1 MVFFQMKSLFLDF
14 WVSRKILINGS
25 KNRFLSFIGFSS
37 ILGISIGVMALIV
50 VMSVMNGF
58 HFELKKRIL
67 DATSHIEITGGLD
80 NQDEINQLIKKITD
94 LKHVKAVSPYVSG
107 EGLLS
112 NRSVNRGVLVK
123 GIDPQYENNV
133 NQLLNRVVKGTKK
146 FSSKPFEIIIGVDLA
161 RLLGVD
167 IDDDVSLLIPKL
179 NFSPIGNYPTIK
191 KFHVVGIFDAGIYEF
206 DSSLALIDYQD
217 AQKIFFKNQ
226 KTKFSAMQIQLTDSN
241 KTLNVESDI
250 KKILMDLNINSFI
263 TNWTNKNKNFF
274 SAIQMEK
281 RVMAIILTLII
292 AVAAFN
298 LVASLAMS
306 VQDRKKDIAI
316 LMTIGFTKFQI
327 IRIFIF
333 QGFII
338 GFIGS
343 LLGLFFGVLIAYNI
357 NTIVPF
363 IEGLFNIQ
371 FLSKDIY
378 YINELPSIIIP
389 KDILFVIL
397 VSIFLSLFAT
407 IYPSQMAAKLNPG
420 EILKNE

>member
-1 MVFFQMKSLFLDF
+1 MKSLFLDF

-80 NQDEINQLIKKITD
+80 NQDEINQLINKITD

-112 NRSVNRGVLVK
+112 NRSINRGVLVK

-133 NQLLNRVVKGTKK
+133 NQLLNKVVKGSKK

-167 IDDDVSLLIPKL
+167 IGDDVSLLIPKL

-191 KFHVVGIFDAGIYEF
+191 KFHIVGIFDAGIYEF
-206 DSSLALIDYQD
+206 DSSLALIDFQD

-241 KTLNVESDI
+241 KTLHVESDI
-250 KKILMDLNINSFI
+250 KKILIDLNINSFI
-263 TNWTNKNKNFF
+263 NNWTNKNKNFF

-316 LMTIGFTKFQI
+316 LMTIGFSKFQI

-343 LLGLFFGVLIAYNI
+343 LLGFFFGVVIASNI

-389 KDILFVIL
+389 MDIVFVIL
-397 VSIFLSLFAT
+397 VSIILSLFAT

>member
-1 MVFFQMKSLFLDF
+1 MKSLFLDF

-25 KNRFLSFIGFSS
+25 NNRFLSFIGFSS

-80 NQDEINQLIKKITD
+80 DQDEINQLINKIID

-112 NRSVNRGVLVK
+112 SGSINRGVLVK
-123 GIDPQYENNV
+123 GIDPQHENNV
-133 NQLLNRVVKGTKK
+133 NQLLNKVVKGSKK
-146 FSSKPFEIIIGVDLA
+146 FSNKSFEIIIGVDLA
-161 RLLGVD
+161 RLLNVD
-167 IDDDVSLLIPKL
+167 IGDDVSLLIPKL

-191 KFHVVGIFDAGIYEF
+191 KFNIVGIFDAGIYEF

-226 KTKFSAMQIQLTDSN
+226 QTKFSAMQIQLTDSN
-241 KTLNVESDI
+241 ETLNVETNI
-250 KKILMDLNINSFI
+250 KTILMDLNINSFI
-263 TNWTNKNKNFF
+263 SNWTNKNKNFF

-316 LMTIGFTKFQI
+316 LMTIGFSKFQI
-327 IRIFIF
+327 IRIFVF

-343 LLGLFFGVLIAYNI
+343 LLGLALGVLIASNI
-357 NTIVPF
+357 NIIVPF
-363 IEGLFNIQ
+363 IESLFNIQ

-389 KDILFVIL
+389 MDILFVIL
-397 VSIFLSLFAT
+397 ISIVLSLIAT

>member
-1 MVFFQMKSLFLDF
+1 MKSLFLDF

-25 KNRFLSFIGFSS
+25 NNRFLSFIGFSS

-80 NQDEINQLIKKITD
+80 DQDEINQLINKIID

-112 NRSVNRGVLVK
+112 SGSINRGVLVK
-123 GIDPQYENNV
+123 GIDPQHENNV
-133 NQLLNRVVKGTKK
+133 NQLLNKVVKGSKK
-146 FSSKPFEIIIGVDLA
+146 FSNKSFEIIIGVDLA
-161 RLLGVD
+161 RLLNVD
-167 IDDDVSLLIPKL
+167 IGDDVSLLIPKL

-191 KFHVVGIFDAGIYEF
+191 KFNIVGIFDAGIYEF

-226 KTKFSAMQIQLTDSN
+226 QTKFSAMQIQLTDSN
-241 KTLNVESDI
+241 ETLNVETNI
-250 KKILMDLNINSFI
+250 KTILMDLNINSFI
-263 TNWTNKNKNFF
+263 SNWTNKNKNFF

-316 LMTIGFTKFQI
+316 LMTIGFSKFQI

-343 LLGLFFGVLIAYNI
+343 LLGLALGVLIASNI
-357 NTIVPF
+357 NIIVPF
-363 IEGLFNIQ
+363 IESLFNIQ

-389 KDILFVIL
+389 MDILFVIV
-397 VSIFLSLFAT
+397 VSIALSLIAT

>member
-1 MVFFQMKSLFLDF
+1 MKSLFLDF

-25 KNRFLSFIGFSS
+25 NNRFLSFIGFSS

-80 NQDEINQLIKKITD
+80 DQDEINQLINKIID

-112 NRSVNRGVLVK
+112 SGSINRGVLVK

-133 NQLLNRVVKGTKK
+133 NQLLNKVVKGSKK

-161 RLLGVD
+161 RLLNVD
-167 IDDDVSLLIPKL
+167 IGDDVSLLIPKL

-191 KFHVVGIFDAGIYEF
+191 KFNIVGIFDAGIYEF

-226 KTKFSAMQIQLTDSN
+226 QTKFSAMQIQLTDSN
-241 KTLNVESDI
+241 ETLNVETNI
-250 KKILMDLNINSFI
+250 KTILMDLNINSFI
-263 TNWTNKNKNFF
+263 SNWTNKNKNFF

-316 LMTIGFTKFQI
+316 LMTIGFSKFQI

-343 LLGLFFGVLIAYNI
+343 LLGLALGVLIASNI
-357 NTIVPF
+357 NIIVPF
-363 IEGLFNIQ
+363 IESLFNIQ

-389 KDILFVIL
+389 MDILFVIMI
-397 VSIFLSLFAT
+397 SIALSLIAT

>member
-1 MVFFQMKSLFLDF
+1 MKSLLLDF
-14 WVSRKILINGS
+14 WISRKILINGS

-133 NQLLNRVVKGTKK
+133 NQLLNKVVKGSKK

-161 RLLGVD
+161 RLLDVD
-167 IDDDVSLLIPKL
+167 IGDDVSLLIPKL

-191 KFHVVGIFDAGIYEF
+191 KFHIVGIFDAGIYDF

-241 KTLNVESDI
+241 KTLNVEPDI

-263 TNWTNKNKNFF
+263 SNWTNKNKNFF

-316 LMTIGFTKFQI
+316 LMTIGFSKFQI
-327 IRIFIF
+327 IRIFVF

-343 LLGLFFGVLIAYNI
+343 LLGLFFGVVIASNI

-389 KDILFVIL
+389 TDILSVIL
-397 VSIFLSLFAT
+397 VSIILSLFAT

>member
-1 MVFFQMKSLFLDF
+1 MKSLFLDF

-80 NQDEINQLIKKITD
+80 NQDEITQLIKKITD

-123 GIDPQYENNV
+123 GINPQYENNV
-133 NQLLNRVVKGTKK
+133 NQLLNKVVKGSKK

-167 IDDDVSLLIPKL
+167 IGDDVSLLIPKL

-191 KFHVVGIFDAGIYEF
+191 KFNIVGIFEAGIYEF
-206 DSSLALIDYQD
+206 DSSLALIYYQD

-250 KKILMDLNINSFI
+250 KKILIDLNINSFI
-263 TNWTNKNKNFF
+263 SNWTNRNKNFF

-316 LMTIGFTKFQI
+316 LMTIGFSKFQI

-338 GFIGS
+338 GLIGS
-343 LLGLFFGVLIAYNI
+343 LLGLFFGVVIASNI

-378 YINELPSIIIP
+378 YINELPSMIIP
-389 KDILFVIL
+389 MDIVFVIL
-397 VSIFLSLFAT
+397 VSIILSLFAT

>member
-1 MVFFQMKSLFLDF
+1 MKSLFLDF
-14 WVSRKILINGS
+14 WVSRKILINGR

-37 ILGISIGVMALIV
+37 ILGISIGVMALII

-133 NQLLNRVVKGTKK
+133 NQLLNKVVKGSTK

-167 IDDDVSLLIPKL
+167 IGDDVSLLIPKL

-191 KFHVVGIFDAGIYEF
+191 KFNIVGIFDAGIYEF
-206 DSSLALIDYQD
+206 DSSVALIDYQD

-250 KKILMDLNINSFI
+250 KKILIELNINSFI
-263 TNWTNKNKNFF
+263 NNWTNKNKNFF

-316 LMTIGFTKFQI
+316 LMTIGFSKFQI

-333 QGFII
+333 QGFIV

-343 LLGLFFGVLIAYNI
+343 LLGLFFGVVIASNI

-389 KDILFVIL
+389 MDIVFVIL
-397 VSIFLSLFAT
+397 VSIILSLLAT
-407 IYPSQMAAKLNPG
+407 IYPSQIAAKLNPG

>member
-1 MVFFQMKSLFLDF
+1 MKSLLLDF
-14 WVSRKILINGS
+14 WISRKILINGS

-133 NQLLNRVVKGTKK
+133 NQLLNKVVKGSKK
-146 FSSKPFEIIIGVDLA
+146 FSSKPFEIIVGVDLA
-161 RLLGVD
+161 RLLDVD
-167 IDDDVSLLIPKL
+167 IGDDVSLLIPKL

-191 KFHVVGIFDAGIYEF
+191 KFHIVGIFDAGIYEF

-250 KKILMDLNINSFI
+250 KKILMDLNINSI
-263 TNWTNKNKNFF
+263 ISNWTNKNKNFF

-316 LMTIGFTKFQI
+316 LMTIGFSKFQI
-327 IRIFIF
+327 IRIFVF

-343 LLGLFFGVLIAYNI
+343 LLGLFFGVVIASNI

-389 KDILFVIL
+389 MDIVFVIL
-397 VSIFLSLFAT
+397 VSIILSLFAT

>member
-1 MVFFQMKSLFLDF
+1 MKSLLLDF
-14 WVSRKILINGS
+14 WISRKILINGS

-133 NQLLNRVVKGTKK
+133 NQLLNKVVKGSKK

-161 RLLGVD
+161 RLLDVD
-167 IDDDVSLLIPKL
+167 IGDDVSLLIPKL
-179 NFSPIGNYPTIK
+179 NFSPIGNYPRIK
-191 KFHVVGIFDAGIYEF
+191 KFHIVGIFDAGIYEF

-226 KTKFSAMQIQLTDSN
+226 KTKFSAIQIQLTDSN

-263 TNWTNKNKNFF
+263 SNWTNKNKNFF

-316 LMTIGFTKFQI
+316 LMTIGFSKFQI
-327 IRIFIF
+327 IRIFVF

-343 LLGLFFGVLIAYNI
+343 LLGLFFGVVIASNI

-389 KDILFVIL
+389 TDILSVIL
-397 VSIFLSLFAT
+397 VSIILSLFAT

>member
-1 MVFFQMKSLFLDF
+1 MKSLFLDF

-133 NQLLNRVVKGTKK
+133 NQLLNKVVKGSKK

-167 IDDDVSLLIPKL
+167 IGDDVSLLIPKL

-191 KFHVVGIFDAGIYEF
+191 KFHIVGIFDAGIYEF

-226 KTKFSAMQIQLTDSN
+226 KTKFSAMQIQLKDSN

-250 KKILMDLNINSFI
+250 KKILIDLNINSFI
-263 TNWTNKNKNFF
+263 NNWTNKNKNFF

-316 LMTIGFTKFQI
+316 LMTIGFSKFQI

-338 GFIGS
+338 GFMGS
-343 LLGLFFGVLIAYNI
+343 LLGLFFGVVIASNI

-389 KDILFVIL
+389 MDIVFVIL
-397 VSIFLSLFAT
+397 VSIILSLFAT

>member
-1 MVFFQMKSLFLDF
+1 MKSLLLDF

-80 NQDEINQLIKKITD
+80 NQDEITQLIKKITD

-123 GIDPQYENNV
+123 GINPQYENNV
-133 NQLLNRVVKGTKK
+133 NQLLNKVVKGSKK

-167 IDDDVSLLIPKL
+167 IGDDVSLLIPKL

-191 KFHVVGIFDAGIYEF
+191 KFNIVGIFDAGIYEF

-226 KTKFSAMQIQLTDSN
+226 KTKFTAMQIQLTDSN

-250 KKILMDLNINSFI
+250 KKILIELNINSFI

-316 LMTIGFTKFQI
+316 LMTIGFSKFQI
-327 IRIFIF
+327 IRIFVF

-343 LLGLFFGVLIAYNI
+343 LLGLFFGVVIASNI

-363 IEGLFNIQ
+363 IEGLLNIQ

-389 KDILFVIL
+389 TDILSVIL
-397 VSIFLSLFAT
+397 VSIILSLFAT

>member
-1 MVFFQMKSLFLDF
+1 MKSLFLDF

-80 NQDEINQLIKKITD
+80 DQNGINQLIKKITD

-112 NRSVNRGVLVK
+112 NRSINRGVLVK

-133 NQLLNRVVKGTKK
+133 NQLLNKVVKGSKK

-167 IDDDVSLLIPKL
+167 IGDDVSLLIPKL

-191 KFHVVGIFDAGIYEF
+191 KFNIVGIFDAGIYEF

-241 KTLNVESDI
+241 ETLNVESDI
-250 KKILMDLNINSFI
+250 KKILIELNINSFI
-263 TNWTNKNKNFF
+263 NNWTNKNKNFF

-316 LMTIGFTKFQI
+316 LMTIGFSKFQI

-343 LLGLFFGVLIAYNI
+343 LLGLFFGVVIASNI
-357 NTIVPF
+357 NIIVPF

-378 YINELPSIIIP
+378 YINELPSLIIP
-389 KDILFVIL
+389 MDIVFVIL
-397 VSIFLSLFAT
+397 VSIILSLFAT

>member
-1 MVFFQMKSLFLDF
+1 MKSLFLDF

-25 KNRFLSFIGFSS
+25 NNRFLSFIGFSS

-58 HFELKKRIL
+58 HYELKKRIL

-80 NQDEINQLIKKITD
+80 DQDEINQLINKIID

-112 NRSVNRGVLVK
+112 SGSINRGVLVK
-123 GIDPQYENNV
+123 GIDPQHENNV
-133 NQLLNRVVKGTKK
+133 NQLLNKVVKGSKK
-146 FSSKPFEIIIGVDLA
+146 FSNKSFEIIIGVDLA
-161 RLLGVD
+161 RLLNVD
-167 IDDDVSLLIPKL
+167 IGDDVSLLIPKL

-191 KFHVVGIFDAGIYEF
+191 KFNIVGIFDAGIYEF

-226 KTKFSAMQIQLTDSN
+226 QTKFSAMQIQLTDSN
-241 KTLNVESDI
+241 ETLNVEKNI
-250 KKILMDLNINSFI
+250 KTILMDLNINSFI
-263 TNWTNKNKNFF
+263 SNWTNKNKNFF

-316 LMTIGFTKFQI
+316 LMTIGFSKFQI

-343 LLGLFFGVLIAYNI
+343 LLGLALGVLIASNI
-357 NTIVPF
+357 NIIVPF
-363 IEGLFNIQ
+363 IESLFNIQ

-389 KDILFVIL
+389 MDILFVIL
-397 VSIFLSLFAT
+397 ISIALSLIAT

>member
-1 MVFFQMKSLFLDF
+1 MKSLFLDF

-133 NQLLNRVVKGTKK
+133 NQLLNKVVKGSTK

-167 IDDDVSLLIPKL
+167 IGDDVSLLIPKL

-191 KFHVVGIFDAGIYEF
+191 KFNIVGIFDAGIYEF
-206 DSSLALIDYQD
+206 DSSVALIDYQD

-250 KKILMDLNINSFI
+250 KKILIDLNINSFI
-263 TNWTNKNKNFF
+263 SNWTNKNKNFF

-316 LMTIGFTKFQI
+316 LMTIGFSKFQI

-333 QGFII
+333 QGFIV

-343 LLGLFFGVLIAYNI
+343 LLGLFFGVVIASNI

-389 KDILFVIL
+389 MDIVFVIL
-397 VSIFLSLFAT
+397 ISIILSLFAT

>member
-1 MVFFQMKSLFLDF
+1 MKSLFLDF

-25 KNRFLSFIGFSS
+25 NNRFLSFIGFSS

-80 NQDEINQLIKKITD
+80 DQDEINQLINKIID

-112 NRSVNRGVLVK
+112 SGSINRGVLVK
-123 GIDPQYENNV
+123 GIDPQHENNV
-133 NQLLNRVVKGTKK
+133 NQLLNKVIKGSKK
-146 FSSKPFEIIIGVDLA
+146 FSNKSFEIIIGVDLA
-161 RLLGVD
+161 RLLNVD
-167 IDDDVSLLIPKL
+167 IGDDVSLLIPKL

-191 KFHVVGIFDAGIYEF
+191 KFNIVGIFDAGIYEF

-226 KTKFSAMQIQLTDSN
+226 QTKFSAMQIQLTDSN
-241 KTLNVESDI
+241 ETLNVETNI
-250 KKILMDLNINSFI
+250 KTILMDLNINSFI
-263 TNWTNKNKNFF
+263 SNWTNKNKNFF

-316 LMTIGFTKFQI
+316 LMTIGFSKFQI
-327 IRIFIF
+327 IRIFVF

-343 LLGLFFGVLIAYNI
+343 LLGLALGVLIASNI
-357 NTIVPF
+357 NIIVPF
-363 IEGLFNIQ
+363 IESLFNIQ

-389 KDILFVIL
+389 MDILFVIMI
-397 VSIFLSLFAT
+397 SIALSLIAT

>member
-1 MVFFQMKSLFLDF
+1 MKSLFLDF

-133 NQLLNRVVKGTKK
+133 NQLLNKVVKGSKK

-167 IDDDVSLLIPKL
+167 IGDDVSLLIPKL

-191 KFHVVGIFDAGIYEF
+191 KFHIVGIFDAGIYEF
-206 DSSLALIDYQD
+206 DSSLALIDFQD

-241 KTLNVESDI
+241 KTLHVESDI
-250 KKILMDLNINSFI
+250 KKILIDLNINSFI
-263 TNWTNKNKNFF
+263 NNWTNKNKNFF

-316 LMTIGFTKFQI
+316 LMTIGFSKFQI

-343 LLGLFFGVLIAYNI
+343 LLGLIFGVAIASNI
-357 NTIVPF
+357 NIIVPF

-389 KDILFVIL
+389 MDIVFVIL
-397 VSIFLSLFAT
+397 VSIILSLFAT

>member
-1 MVFFQMKSLFLDF
+1 MKSLFLDF

-133 NQLLNRVVKGTKK
+133 NQLLNKVVKGSKK

-161 RLLGVD
+161 RLLDVD
-167 IDDDVSLLIPKL
+167 IGDDVSLLIPKL

-191 KFHVVGIFDAGIYEF
+191 KFHIVGIFDAGIYEF

-250 KKILMDLNINSFI
+250 KKILIDLNINSFI
-263 TNWTNKNKNFF
+263 NNWTNKNKNFF

-316 LMTIGFTKFQI
+316 LMTIGFSKFQI
-327 IRIFIF
+327 IRIFVF

-343 LLGLFFGVLIAYNI
+343 LLGLFFGVVIASNI

-389 KDILFVIL
+389 TDILSVIL
-397 VSIFLSLFAT
+397 VSIILSLFAT

>member
-1 MVFFQMKSLFLDF
+1 MKSLFLDF

-25 KNRFLSFIGFSS
+25 NNRFLSFIGFSS

-80 NQDEINQLIKKITD
+80 DQDEINQLINKIID

-112 NRSVNRGVLVK
+112 SGSINRGVLVK
-123 GIDPQYENNV
+123 GIDPQHENNV
-133 NQLLNRVVKGTKK
+133 NQLLNKVVKGSKK
-146 FSSKPFEIIIGVDLA
+146 FSNKSFEIIIGVDLA
-161 RLLGVD
+161 RLLNVD
-167 IDDDVSLLIPKL
+167 IGDDVSLLIPKL

-191 KFHVVGIFDAGIYEF
+191 KFNIVGIFDAGIYEF

-226 KTKFSAMQIQLTDSN
+226 QTKFSAMQIQLTDSN
-241 KTLNVESDI
+241 ETLNVETNI
-250 KKILMDLNINSFI
+250 KTILMDLNINSFI
-263 TNWTNKNKNFF
+263 SNWTNKNKNFF

-316 LMTIGFTKFQI
+316 LMTIGFSKFQI
-327 IRIFIF
+327 IRIFVF

-343 LLGLFFGVLIAYNI
+343 LLGLALGVLIASNI
-357 NTIVPF
+357 NIIVPF
-363 IEGLFNIQ
+363 IESLFNIQ

-389 KDILFVIL
+389 MDILFVIL
-397 VSIFLSLFAT
+397 ISIALSLIAT

>member
-1 MVFFQMKSLFLDF
+1 MKSLFLDF

-25 KNRFLSFIGFSS
+25 NNRFLSFIGFSS

-80 NQDEINQLIKKITD
+80 DQDEINQLINKIID

-112 NRSVNRGVLVK
+112 SGSINRGVLVK
-123 GIDPQYENNV
+123 GIDPQHENNV
-133 NQLLNRVVKGTKK
+133 NQLLNKVIKGSKK
-146 FSSKPFEIIIGVDLA
+146 FSNKSFEIIIGVDLA
-161 RLLGVD
+161 RLLNVD
-167 IDDDVSLLIPKL
+167 IGDDVSLLIPKL

-191 KFHVVGIFDAGIYEF
+191 KFNIVGIFDAGIYEF

-226 KTKFSAMQIQLTDSN
+226 QTKFSAMQIQLTDSN
-241 KTLNVESDI
+241 ETLNVETNI
-250 KKILMDLNINSFI
+250 KTILMDLNINSFI
-263 TNWTNKNKNFF
+263 SNWTNKNKNFF

-316 LMTIGFTKFQI
+316 LMTIGFSKFQI
-327 IRIFIF
+327 IRIFVF

-343 LLGLFFGVLIAYNI
+343 LLGLALGVLIASNI
-357 NTIVPF
+357 NIIVPF
-363 IEGLFNIQ
+363 IESVFNIQ

-389 KDILFVIL
+389 MDILFVIL
-397 VSIFLSLFAT
+397 ISIALSLIAT

>member
-1 MVFFQMKSLFLDF
+1 MKSLLLDF
-14 WVSRKILINGS
+14 WISRKILINGS

-133 NQLLNRVVKGTKK
+133 NQLLNKVVKGSKK

-161 RLLGVD
+161 RLLDVD
-167 IDDDVSLLIPKL
+167 IGDDVSLLIPKL

-191 KFHVVGIFDAGIYEF
+191 KFHIVGIFDAGIYEF

-226 KTKFSAMQIQLTDSN
+226 KIKFSAMQIQLTDSN

-263 TNWTNKNKNFF
+263 SNWTNKNKNFF

-316 LMTIGFTKFQI
+316 LMTIGFSKFQI
-327 IRIFIF
+327 IRIFVF

-343 LLGLFFGVLIAYNI
+343 LLGLFFGVVIASNI

-389 KDILFVIL
+389 TDILSVIL
-397 VSIFLSLFAT
+397 VSIILSLFAT

>member
-1 MVFFQMKSLFLDF
+1 MKSLLLDF
-14 WVSRKILINGS
+14 WISRKILINGS

-133 NQLLNRVVKGTKK
+133 NQLLNKVVKGSKK

-167 IDDDVSLLIPKL
+167 IGDDVSLLIPKL

-191 KFHVVGIFDAGIYEF
+191 KFHIVGIFDAGIYEF

-241 KTLNVESDI
+241 KTLNVEPDI

-263 TNWTNKNKNFF
+263 SNWTNKNKNFF

-316 LMTIGFTKFQI
+316 LMTIGFSKFQI
-327 IRIFIF
+327 IRIFVF

-343 LLGLFFGVLIAYNI
+343 LLGLFFGVVIASNI

-389 KDILFVIL
+389 TDILSVIL
-397 VSIFLSLFAT
+397 VSIILSLFAT

>member
-1 MVFFQMKSLFLDF
+1 MKSLFLDF

-133 NQLLNRVVKGTKK
+133 NQLLNKVVKGSKK
-146 FSSKPFEIIIGVDLA
+146 FSIKPFEIIIGVDLA
-161 RLLGVD
+161 RLLDVD
-167 IDDDVSLLIPKL
+167 IGDDVSLLIPKL

-191 KFHVVGIFDAGIYEF
+191 KFHIVGIFDAGIYEF

-241 KTLNVESDI
+241 KTLHVESDI
-250 KKILMDLNINSFI
+250 KKILIDLNINSFI
-263 TNWTNKNKNFF
+263 NNWTNKNKNFF

-316 LMTIGFTKFQI
+316 LMTIGFSKFQI
-327 IRIFIF
+327 IRIFVF

-343 LLGLFFGVLIAYNI
+343 LLGLFFGVVIASNI

-389 KDILFVIL
+389 TDILSVIL
-397 VSIFLSLFAT
+397 VSIILSLFAT

>member
-1 MVFFQMKSLFLDF
+1 MKSLLLDF
-14 WVSRKILINGS
+14 WISRKILINGS

-133 NQLLNRVVKGTKK
+133 NQLLNKVVKGSKK

-167 IDDDVSLLIPKL
+167 IGDDVSLLIPKL

-191 KFHVVGIFDAGIYEF
+191 KFHIVGIFDAGIYEF

-241 KTLNVESDI
+241 KTLNVEPDI
-250 KKILMDLNINSFI
+250 KKILIDLNINSFI
-263 TNWTNKNKNFF
+263 SNWTNKNKNFF

-316 LMTIGFTKFQI
+316 LMTIGFSKFQI
-327 IRIFIF
+327 IRIFVF

-343 LLGLFFGVLIAYNI
+343 LLGLFFGVVIASNI

-389 KDILFVIL
+389 TDILSVIL
-397 VSIFLSLFAT
+397 VSIILSLFAT

>member
-1 MVFFQMKSLFLDF
+1 MKSLLLDF

-112 NRSVNRGVLVK
+112 NRSINRGVLVK

-133 NQLLNRVVKGTKK
+133 NQLLNKVVKGSKK

-161 RLLGVD
+161 RLLNVD
-167 IDDDVSLLIPKL
+167 IGDDVSLLIPKL

-191 KFHVVGIFDAGIYEF
+191 KFHIVGIFDAGIYDF
-206 DSSLALIDYQD
+206 DSSLALIDFQD

-250 KKILMDLNINSFI
+250 KKILIDLNINSFI
-263 TNWTNKNKNFF
+263 NNWTNKNKNFF

-316 LMTIGFTKFQI
+316 LMTIGFSKFQI
-327 IRIFIF
+327 IRIFVF

-343 LLGLFFGVLIAYNI
+343 LLGLFFGVVIASNI

-389 KDILFVIL
+389 MDILSVIL
-397 VSIFLSLFAT
+397 VSIILSLFAT
-407 IYPSQMAAKLNPG
+407 IYPSLMAAKLNPG

>member
-1 MVFFQMKSLFLDF
+1 MKSLFLDF

-25 KNRFLSFIGFSS
+25 NNRFLSFIGFSS

-80 NQDEINQLIKKITD
+80 DQDEINQLINKIID
-94 LKHVKAVSPYVSG
+94 LKHVKAVSPYISG

-112 NRSVNRGVLVK
+112 SGSINRGVLVK
-123 GIDPQYENNV
+123 GIDPQHENNV
-133 NQLLNRVVKGTKK
+133 NQLLNKVVKGSKK
-146 FSSKPFEIIIGVDLA
+146 FSNKSFEIIIGVDLA
-161 RLLGVD
+161 RLLNVD
-167 IDDDVSLLIPKL
+167 IGDDVSLLIPKL

-191 KFHVVGIFDAGIYEF
+191 KFNIVGIFDAGIYEF

-226 KTKFSAMQIQLTDSN
+226 QTKFSAMQIQLTDSN
-241 KTLNVESDI
+241 ETLNVETNI
-250 KKILMDLNINSFI
+250 KTILMDLNINSFI
-263 TNWTNKNKNFF
+263 SNWTNKNKNFF

-316 LMTIGFTKFQI
+316 LMTIGFSKFQI
-327 IRIFIF
+327 IRIFVF

-343 LLGLFFGVLIAYNI
+343 LLGLALGVLIASNI
-357 NTIVPF
+357 NIIVPF
-363 IEGLFNIQ
+363 IESLFNIQ

-389 KDILFVIL
+389 MDILFVIL
-397 VSIFLSLFAT
+397 ISIALSLIAT

>member
-1 MVFFQMKSLFLDF
+1 MKSLFLDF

-80 NQDEINQLIKKITD
+80 NQDEITQLIKKITD

-123 GIDPQYENNV
+123 GINPQYENNV
-133 NQLLNRVVKGTKK
+133 NQLLNKVVKGSKK

-167 IDDDVSLLIPKL
+167 IGDDVSLLIPKL

-191 KFHVVGIFDAGIYEF
+191 KFNIVGIFDAGIYEF
-206 DSSLALIDYQD
+206 DSSLALMDYQD

-226 KTKFSAMQIQLTDSN
+226 KTKFTAMQIQLTDSN

-250 KKILMDLNINSFI
+250 KKILIELNINSFI

-316 LMTIGFTKFQI
+316 LMTIGFSKFQI

-343 LLGLFFGVLIAYNI
+343 LLGLFFGVVIASNI

-378 YINELPSIIIP
+378 YINELPSMIIP
-389 KDILFVIL
+389 MDIVFVIL
-397 VSIFLSLFAT
+397 VSIILSLFAT

>member
-1 MVFFQMKSLFLDF
+1 
-14 WVSRKILINGS
+14 
-25 KNRFLSFIGFSS
+25 
-37 ILGISIGVMALIV
+37 
-50 VMSVMNGF
+50 
-58 HFELKKRIL
+58 
-67 DATSHIEITGGLD
+67 
-80 NQDEINQLIKKITD
+80 
-94 LKHVKAVSPYVSG
+94 
-107 EGLLS
+107 
-112 NRSVNRGVLVK
+112 
-123 GIDPQYENNV
+123 
-133 NQLLNRVVKGTKK
+133 
-146 FSSKPFEIIIGVDLA
+146 
-161 RLLGVD
+161 
-167 IDDDVSLLIPKL
+167 LIPKL

-191 KFHVVGIFDAGIYEF
+191 KFNIVGIFDAGIYEF

-226 KTKFSAMQIQLTDSN
+226 QTKFSAMQIQLTDSN
-241 KTLNVESDI
+241 ETLNVETNI
-250 KKILMDLNINSFI
+250 KTILMDLNINSFI
-263 TNWTNKNKNFF
+263 SNWTNKNKNFF

-316 LMTIGFTKFQI
+316 LMTIGFSKFQI

-343 LLGLFFGVLIAYNI
+343 LLGLALGVLIASNI
-357 NTIVPF
+357 NIIVPF
-363 IEGLFNIQ
+363 IESLFNIQ

-389 KDILFVIL
+389 MDILFVIL
-397 VSIFLSLFAT
+397 ISIALSLIAT

>member
-1 MVFFQMKSLFLDF
+1 MKFLLLDF

-94 LKHVKAVSPYVSG
+94 LKHVKAISPYVSG

-133 NQLLNRVVKGTKK
+133 NQLLNKVVKGSKK

-161 RLLGVD
+161 RLLNVD
-167 IDDDVSLLIPKL
+167 IGDDVSLLIPKL

-191 KFHVVGIFDAGIYEF
+191 KFHIVGIFDAGIYDF
-206 DSSLALIDYQD
+206 DSSLALIDFQD

-250 KKILMDLNINSFI
+250 KKILIDLNINSFI
-263 TNWTNKNKNFF
+263 NNWTNKNKNFF

-316 LMTIGFTKFQI
+316 LMTIGFSKFQI
-327 IRIFIF
+327 IRIFVF

-343 LLGLFFGVLIAYNI
+343 LLGLFFGVVIASNI

-389 KDILFVIL
+389 TDILSVIL
-397 VSIFLSLFAT
+397 VSIILSLFAT
-407 IYPSQMAAKLNPG
+407 IYPSLMAAKLNPG

>member
-1 MVFFQMKSLFLDF
+1 MKSLFLDF
-14 WVSRKILINGS
+14 WVSRKILINGR

-37 ILGISIGVMALIV
+37 ILGISIGVMALII

-133 NQLLNRVVKGTKK
+133 NQLLNKVVKGSTK

-167 IDDDVSLLIPKL
+167 IGDDVSLLIPKL

-191 KFHVVGIFDAGIYEF
+191 KFNIVGIFDAGIYEF
-206 DSSLALIDYQD
+206 DSSVALIDYQD

-250 KKILMDLNINSFI
+250 KKILIELNINSFI
-263 TNWTNKNKNFF
+263 NNWTNKNKNFF

-316 LMTIGFTKFQI
+316 LMTIGFSKFQI

-333 QGFII
+333 QGFIV

-343 LLGLFFGVLIAYNI
+343 LLGLFFGVVIASNI

-363 IEGLFNIQ
+363 FEGLFNIQ

-389 KDILFVIL
+389 MDIVFVIL
-397 VSIFLSLFAT
+397 VSIILSLLAT
-407 IYPSQMAAKLNPG
+407 IYPSQIAAKLNPG

>member
-1 MVFFQMKSLFLDF
+1 MKSLFLDF

-25 KNRFLSFIGFSS
+25 NNRFLSFIGFSS

-80 NQDEINQLIKKITD
+80 DQDGINQLINKIID

-112 NRSVNRGVLVK
+112 SGSINRGVLVK
-123 GIDPQYENNV
+123 GIDPQHENNV
-133 NQLLNRVVKGTKK
+133 NQLLNKVVKGSKK

-161 RLLGVD
+161 RLLNVD
-167 IDDDVSLLIPKL
+167 IGDNVSLLIPKL

-191 KFHVVGIFDAGIYEF
+191 KFNIVGIFDAGIYEF

-226 KTKFSAMQIQLTDSN
+226 QTKFSAIQIQLTDSN
-241 KTLNVESDI
+241 ETLNVETNI
-250 KKILMDLNINSFI
+250 KTILMNLNMNSFI
-263 TNWTNKNKNFF
+263 SNWTNKNKNFF

-316 LMTIGFTKFQI
+316 LMTIGFSKFQI

-338 GFIGS
+338 GFMGS
-343 LLGLFFGVLIAYNI
+343 LLGLALGLLIASNI
-357 NTIVPF
+357 NIIVPF
-363 IEGLFNIQ
+363 IESLFNIQ

-389 KDILFVIL
+389 MDILFVIL
-397 VSIFLSLFAT
+397 TSIVLSLIAT

>member
-1 MVFFQMKSLFLDF
+1 MQSLFLDF
-14 WVSRKILINGS
+14 WISRKILINGS

-80 NQDEINQLIKKITD
+80 NQDEITQLIKKITD

-123 GIDPQYENNV
+123 GINPQYENNV
-133 NQLLNRVVKGTKK
+133 NQLLNKVVKGSKK

-167 IDDDVSLLIPKL
+167 IGDDVSLLIPKL

-191 KFHVVGIFDAGIYEF
+191 KFNIVGIFDAGIYEF
-206 DSSLALIDYQD
+206 DSSLALMDYQD

-250 KKILMDLNINSFI
+250 KKILIDLNINSFI
-263 TNWTNKNKNFF
+263 SNWTNRNKNFF

-316 LMTIGFTKFQI
+316 LMTIGFSKFQI

-338 GFIGS
+338 GLIGS
-343 LLGLFFGVLIAYNI
+343 LLGLFFGVVIASNI

-378 YINELPSIIIP
+378 YINELPSMIIP
-389 KDILFVIL
+389 MDIVFVIL
-397 VSIFLSLFAT
+397 VSIILSLFAT

>member
-1 MVFFQMKSLFLDF
+1 MKSLFLDF

-25 KNRFLSFIGFSS
+25 NNRFLSFIGFSS

-80 NQDEINQLIKKITD
+80 DQDEINQLINKIID

-112 NRSVNRGVLVK
+112 SGSINRGVLVK
-123 GIDPQYENNV
+123 GIDPQHENNV
-133 NQLLNRVVKGTKK
+133 NQLLNKVVKGSKK
-146 FSSKPFEIIIGVDLA
+146 FSNKSFEIIIGVDLA
-161 RLLGVD
+161 RLLNVD
-167 IDDDVSLLIPKL
+167 IGDDVSLLIPKL

-191 KFHVVGIFDAGIYEF
+191 KFNIVGIFDAGIYEF
-206 DSSLALIDYQD
+206 DSSLALINYKD
-217 AQKIFFKNQ
+217 AQRIFFKNQ
-226 KTKFSAMQIQLTDSN
+226 QTKFSAMQIQLTDSN
-241 KTLNVESDI
+241 ETLNVETNI
-250 KKILMDLNINSFI
+250 KTILMDLNINSFI
-263 TNWTNKNKNFF
+263 SNWTNKNKNFF

-316 LMTIGFTKFQI
+316 LMTIGFSKFQI
-327 IRIFIF
+327 IRIFVF

-343 LLGLFFGVLIAYNI
+343 LLGLALGVLIASNI
-357 NTIVPF
+357 NIIVPF
-363 IEGLFNIQ
+363 IESLFNIQ

-389 KDILFVIL
+389 MDILFVIL
-397 VSIFLSLFAT
+397 ISIALSLIAT

>member
-1 MVFFQMKSLFLDF
+1 MKSLFLDF

-133 NQLLNRVVKGTKK
+133 NQLLNKVVKGSKK

-167 IDDDVSLLIPKL
+167 IGDDVSLLIPKL

-191 KFHVVGIFDAGIYEF
+191 KFHIVGIFDAGIYEF

-250 KKILMDLNINSFI
+250 KKILIDLNINSFI
-263 TNWTNKNKNFF
+263 NNWTNKNKNFF

-316 LMTIGFTKFQI
+316 LMTIGFSKFQI

-343 LLGLFFGVLIAYNI
+343 LLGLFFGVVIASNI

-389 KDILFVIL
+389 MDIVFVIL
-397 VSIFLSLFAT
+397 VSIILSLFAT

>member
-1 MVFFQMKSLFLDF
+1 MKSLFLDF

-25 KNRFLSFIGFSS
+25 NNRFLSFIGFSS

-80 NQDEINQLIKKITD
+80 DQDEINQLINKIVD
-94 LKHVKAVSPYVSG
+94 LKHVKAVSPYISG

-112 NRSVNRGVLVK
+112 SGSINRGVLVK
-123 GIDPQYENNV
+123 GIDPQHENNV
-133 NQLLNRVVKGTKK
+133 NQLLNKVVKGSKK
-146 FSSKPFEIIIGVDLA
+146 FSNKSFEIIIGVDLA
-161 RLLGVD
+161 RLLNVD
-167 IDDDVSLLIPKL
+167 IGDDVSLLIPKL

-191 KFHVVGIFDAGIYEF
+191 KFNIVGIFDAGIYEF

-226 KTKFSAMQIQLTDSN
+226 QTKFSAMQIQLTDSN
-241 KTLNVESDI
+241 ETLNVETNI
-250 KKILMDLNINSFI
+250 KTILMDLNINSFI
-263 TNWTNKNKNFF
+263 SNWTNKNKNFF

-316 LMTIGFTKFQI
+316 LMTIGFSKFQI

-343 LLGLFFGVLIAYNI
+343 LLGLALGVLIASNI
-357 NTIVPF
+357 NIIVPF
-363 IEGLFNIQ
+363 IESLFNIQ

-389 KDILFVIL
+389 MDILFVIL
-397 VSIFLSLFAT
+397 ISIALSLIAT

>member
-1 MVFFQMKSLFLDF
+1 MKSLFLDF

-133 NQLLNRVVKGTKK
+133 NQLLNKVVKGSKK

-167 IDDDVSLLIPKL
+167 IGDDVSLLIPKL

-191 KFHVVGIFDAGIYEF
+191 KFNIVGIFDAGIYEF
-206 DSSLALIDYQD
+206 DSSLALMDYQD

-226 KTKFSAMQIQLTDSN
+226 KTKFTAMQIQLTDSN

-250 KKILMDLNINSFI
+250 KKILIELNINSFI

-316 LMTIGFTKFQI
+316 LMTIGFSKFQI

-343 LLGLFFGVLIAYNI
+343 LLGLFFGVVIASNI

-378 YINELPSIIIP
+378 YINELPSMIIP
-389 KDILFVIL
+389 MDIVFVIL
-397 VSIFLSLFAT
+397 VSIILSLLAT

>member
-1 MVFFQMKSLFLDF
+1 MKSLFLDF

-133 NQLLNRVVKGTKK
+133 NQLLNKVVKGSKK

-161 RLLGVD
+161 RLLDVD
-167 IDDDVSLLIPKL
+167 IGDDVSLLIPKL

-191 KFHVVGIFDAGIYEF
+191 KFHIVGIFDAGIYEF

-263 TNWTNKNKNFF
+263 SNWTNKNKNFF

-316 LMTIGFTKFQI
+316 LMTIGFSKFQI
-327 IRIFIF
+327 IRIFVF

-343 LLGLFFGVLIAYNI
+343 LLGLFFGVVIASNI

-389 KDILFVIL
+389 TDILSVIL
-397 VSIFLSLFAT
+397 VSIILSLFAT

>member
-1 MVFFQMKSLFLDF
+1 MKSLFLDF

-25 KNRFLSFIGFSS
+25 NNRFLSFIGFSS

-80 NQDEINQLIKKITD
+80 DQDEINQLTNKIID
-94 LKHVKAVSPYVSG
+94 LKYVKAVSPYVSG

-112 NRSVNRGVLVK
+112 SGSINRGVLVK
-123 GIDPQYENNV
+123 GIDPQHENNV
-133 NQLLNRVVKGTKK
+133 NQLLNKVVKGSKK
-146 FSSKPFEIIIGVDLA
+146 FSNKSFEIIIGVDLA
-161 RLLGVD
+161 RLLNVD
-167 IDDDVSLLIPKL
+167 IGDDVSLLIPKL

-191 KFHVVGIFDAGIYEF
+191 KFNIVGIFDAGIYEF

-226 KTKFSAMQIQLTDSN
+226 QTKFSAMQIQLTDSN
-241 KTLNVESDI
+241 ETLNVETNI
-250 KKILMDLNINSFI
+250 KTILMDLNINSFI
-263 TNWTNKNKNFF
+263 SNWTNKNKNFF

-316 LMTIGFTKFQI
+316 LMTIGFSKFQI
-327 IRIFIF
+327 IRIFVF

-343 LLGLFFGVLIAYNI
+343 LLGLALGVLIASNI
-357 NTIVPF
+357 NIIVPF
-363 IEGLFNIQ
+363 IESLFNIQ

-389 KDILFVIL
+389 MDILFVIL
-397 VSIFLSLFAT
+397 ISIALSLIAT

>member
-1 MVFFQMKSLFLDF
+1 MKSLLLDF

-133 NQLLNRVVKGTKK
+133 NQLLNKVVKGSKK

-161 RLLGVD
+161 RLLNVD
-167 IDDDVSLLIPKL
+167 IGDDVSLLIPKL

-191 KFHVVGIFDAGIYEF
+191 KFHIVGIFDAGIYDF
-206 DSSLALIDYQD
+206 DSSLALIDFQD

-250 KKILMDLNINSFI
+250 KKILIDLNINSFI
-263 TNWTNKNKNFF
+263 NNWTNKNKNFF

-316 LMTIGFTKFQI
+316 LMTIGFSKFQI
-327 IRIFIF
+327 IRIFVF

-343 LLGLFFGVLIAYNI
+343 LLGLFFGVVIASNI

-389 KDILFVIL
+389 MDILSVIL
-397 VSIFLSLFAT
+397 VSIILSLFAT
-407 IYPSQMAAKLNPG
+407 IYPSLMAAKLNPG